1 MPWTILSRVAG
12 SGLLKP
18 CSIIVLFALCAP
30 LVAMSVLLTASTT
43 AQACGITRH
52 IHNKTDLDIFVEV
65 WRGGG
70 RQWASTEPLKPGATL
85 SLEYIHVGES
95 LMLTGPKPARAW
107 RSNSFGAILDIHR
120 CNQIRISGESKLGG
134 YEVKVS
140 LPANADISIR
150 GKR

>member
-1 MPWTILSRVAG
+1 MPWTTLSRVAG

-30 LVAMSVLLTASTT
+30 LLATSVLLPASTA
-43 AQACGITRH
+43 AQACGVTRH
-52 IHNKTDLDIFVEV
+52 IHNKTGLNIFVEV

-70 RQWASTEPLKPGATL
+70 RQWASIEPIKPGATL
-85 SLEYIHVGES
+85 SLEYIHVGERLLLS
-95 LMLTGPKPARAW
+95 GPKPAQEW
-107 RSNSFGAILDIHR
+107 RTNSFGAILDIHR

-134 YEVKVS
+134 YEVRVS